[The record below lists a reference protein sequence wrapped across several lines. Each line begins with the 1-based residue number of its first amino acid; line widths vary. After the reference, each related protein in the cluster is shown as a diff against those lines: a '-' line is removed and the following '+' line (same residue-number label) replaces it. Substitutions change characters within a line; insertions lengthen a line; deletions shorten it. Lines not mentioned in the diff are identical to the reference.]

1 MRKQIQTKIQN
12 TFEVSAIESV
22 YYQEFRQ
29 YYGRPEHKKEVW
41 QIIYIVSG
49 ERDMILNGENIT
61 LHQNQF
67 VCISPQVSRQ
77 NLHTRAYCDVCCIN
91 FNMTSP
97 NPMEPIANR
106 ILDLLPSERELL
118 MKITHAWLESM
129 EDYSDDVYNG
139 MRPKEECSPWVLHSL
154 KLYMEMFLLNVSQRI
169 LNPSEALNFFA
180 GGFEQHDSKIVSDIK
195 LYFSENLERVLTIQE
210 IAEHFNMAQPTIKV
224 LFKKATGDSL
234 IHFFNSMKVERAR
247 SLMHTTDMTI
257 SEISEKLGFCSPTH
271 FSTTFKKYE
280 KMSPKQY
287 MEYCEKLLPHLNR
300 KIRHGT

>member
-1 MRKQIQTKIQN
+1 MRKRVQTKIQD
-12 TFEVSAIESV
+12 TFEVSGIEAV

-67 VCISPQVSRQ
+67 VCIPPQVPRQ
-77 NLHTRAYCDVCCIN
+77 NLQTRAYCDVCCIN
-91 FNMTSP
+91 FDMTSP
-97 NPMEPIANR
+97 NPMEPLANR
-106 ILDLLPSERELL
+106 VIDLIPSERELL
-118 MKITHAWLESM
+118 MKITHTWLEIL
-129 EDYSDDVYNG
+129 EEFDDGIFNG
-139 MRPKEECSPWVLHSL
+139 MRLKGGCSPFVLHSL

-169 LNPSEALNFFA
+169 LNPAEALDFFA
-180 GGFEQHDSKIVSDIK
+180 GGFELHDSKIVSDIK
-195 LYFSENLERVLTIQE
+195 MYFFENLERVLTIQE
-210 IAEHFNMAQPTIKV
+210 IADHFNMAQPTIKT

-271 FSTTFKKYE
+271 FSTTFKKYMD
-280 KMSPKQY
+280 KSPRQY
-287 MEYCEKLLPHLNR
+287 MEYCKKHLPHLNR
-300 KIRHGT
+300 KIKHGT